1 MENLKPPEN
10 TSPLLEKN
18 SITPPEKIFSPPT
31 PNKIVI
37 SLKKL

>member
-10 TSPLLEKN
+10 TSPLRENL
-18 SITPPEKIFSPPT
+18 ITPPGKIFRSPP

-37 SLKKL
+37 SLKKI